1 MNDLTA
7 FFAQNKIK
15 QENVKYAASKLFVDG
30 NGKPLEWEIKAVTT
44 EENEA
49 LKKESM
55 KRIKLPN
62 GQQQLDLDPLVYGL
76 KVAVK
81 GTVFPNLN
89 DQKLQ
94 DSYGVMGAEQLLQ
107 KMLSNAGEYQAYLN
121 KVSEVSGFTS
131 TMAEAVEEAKN

>member
-15 QENVKYAASKLFVDG
+15 QENVKYVASKSFVNA
-30 NGKPLEWEIKAVTT
+30 NGKPLEWEIKPINT

-49 LKKESM
+49 LKRESM
-55 KRIKLPN
+55 NRVTLRN
-62 GQQQLDLDPLVYGL
+62 GQQQLDLDPLKYGL
-76 KVAVK
+76 KVAVR
-81 GTVFPNLN
+81 GTVFPDLN
-89 DQKLQ
+89 NKALQ
-94 DSYGVMGAEQLLQ
+94 ESYGVMGAEQLLQ

-131 TMAEAVEEAKN
+131 TMADAVEEAKN